1 MTVGLT
7 VGAAIA
13 LRTRVGVLLLVSLLA
28 ACGHNDPPWGLRDI
42 SGLMPPLDFTLTAA
56 SDGTT
61 VHGNDFRGKLAL
73 LYFGYTHCPDVC
85 PTTLS
90 RLSHAIAALGTSAG
104 QVRILFVSVDP
115 ARDTLA
121 QLKTYAAAFGP
132 EVVGL
137 HGSAAELKAL
147 TKRYRVTYGYGKP
160 DANGDYEVSHSSAV
174 FVFDREGKIRLLIG
188 STDDVPVI
196 TGDLQRLLAENPAVS
211 SG

>member
-1 MTVGLT
+1 MTAGRLVS
-7 VGAAIA
+7 ASA
-13 LRTRVGVLLLVSLLA
+13 LAPRVGVVVVFLVVLLA
-28 ACGHNDPPWGLRDI
+28 ACGQNDRPWGLKDI
-42 SGLMPPLDFTLTAA
+42 SGLMPPLDFTLTTANDRA
-56 SDGTT
+56 T
-61 VHGNDFRGKLAL
+61 VHGNDFRGKLVL

-90 RLSHAIAALGTSAG
+90 RLSHAVASLGTRAG

-137 HGSAAELKAL
+137 RGSEAELKAL
-147 TKRYRVTYGYGKP
+147 TKRYRVSFGYGEP
-160 DANGDYEVSHSSAV
+160 DAHGDYEVSHSSAV
-174 FVFDREGKIRLLIG
+174 YVFDREGEIRLLVG
-188 STDDVPVI
+188 STDDAQVI
-196 TGDLQRLLAENPAVS
+196 TADLQRLLAEKPAA

>member
-1 MTVGLT
+1 MTVGST
-7 VGAAIA
+7 VGAIA
-13 LRTRVGVLLLVSLLA
+13 LRTRVGVLILVSLLA
-28 ACGHNDPPWGLRDI
+28 ACGHSDPPWGLRDI
-42 SGLMPPLDFTLTAA
+42 SGLMPPLDFTLIAA
-56 SDGTT
+56 SDGET
-61 VHGNDFRGKLAL
+61 VHGSDFRGQLVL

-90 RLSHAIAALGTSAG
+90 QLSHAVAALGTSAG

-137 HGSAAELKAL
+137 RGSEVELKAL
-147 TKRYRVTYGYGKP
+147 TKRYRASYGYGKP
-160 DANGDYEVSHSSAV
+160 DAHGDYEVSHSSAV
-174 FVFDREGKIRLLIG
+174 YVFDREGKIRLLVRP
-188 STDDVPVI
+188 TDDAPVI
-196 TGDLQRLLAENPAVS
+196 TGDLQRLLAENPAA